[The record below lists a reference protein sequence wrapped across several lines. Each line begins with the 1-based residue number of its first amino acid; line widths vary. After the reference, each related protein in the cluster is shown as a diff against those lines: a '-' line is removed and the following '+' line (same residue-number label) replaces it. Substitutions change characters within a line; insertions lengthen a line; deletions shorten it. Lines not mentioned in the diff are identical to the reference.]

1 MAARQQE
8 PGLLVLRQAEGGRL
22 VSLEIVAAVTCVEV
36 GCRGKLPRMLIGVTV
51 RTALELDFE

>member
-1 MAARQQE
+1 MAAAQHE
-8 PGLLVLRQAEGGRL
+8 AGLLVLRQVERGRL
-22 VSLEIVAAVTCVEV
+22 VSLEVVAPIARVEV